1 MIWKPA
7 VKNSPFFS
15 SPGLIVMAERLSMLR
30 SWLCV
35 IPMLAVMG
43 IIFFLS
49 HQPHLSFD
57 LEVSHQDKIF
67 HAIAY
72 GVLAASTLFAA
83 LPAGKGLVFFDLPA
97 KNRSRSR
104 LILTGLGVV
113 FFCLLYGISDEFH
126 QSFIPGRESSIL
138 DVVAD
143 TFGAVIVVSLW
154 FYFRTKDDPD
164 KRKF

>member
-1 MIWKPA
+1 
-7 VKNSPFFS
+7 
-15 SPGLIVMAERLSMLR
+15 MLT
-30 SWLCV
+30 
-35 IPMLAVMG
+35 VMG

-72 GVLAASTLFAA
+72 GVLAASTLFAV
-83 LPAGKGLVFFDLPA
+83 LPSGRGKFLFPGLSA

-104 LILTGLGVV
+104 LMLTGLGVV
-113 FFCLLYGISDEFH
+113 LFCLLYGISDEFH
-126 QSFIPGRESSIL
+126 QSFIPGRETSLL

-143 TFGAVIVVSLW
+143 TIGAVIVVSMWL
-154 FYFRTKDDPD
+154 YCRTKGDID
-164 KRKF
+164 KR